1 MTSTRT
7 APALV
12 FDPAAA
18 YPEAGVLRSAAEAG
32 DWPTVSGFFT
42 QFTAPD
48 ERSFGVNITMSV
60 PAAEAMLRAVI
71 EREPRSEQARLLLAA
86 QLIEQAWNVRG
97 SGRAAGVSREQ
108 FAGMHEHLR
117 RAEQLL
123 IDVTAREPEN
133 ELAWWLRLTT
143 SLGLELGQ
151 SETRRRYDRLAAH
164 HPGFL
169 AAQRNLLQ
177 QLCPKWGGS
186 WEAAHTFVRECAAA
200 ARPGDPQGVLVAE
213 LHLERWLELG
223 PKAGRDHLQ
232 QPGVREEITA
242 AASASVLHSAYRSR
256 FGWVSAHSTFAM
268 AFSLIGDLP
277 RAAVHF
283 RALDGRASKAPW
295 HFFPDPAAALA
306 QHRNRALAK
315 G

>member
-1 MTSTRT
+1 MTSTGI
-7 APALV
+7 APAPV

-42 QFTAPD
+42 RFTEPD
-48 ERSFGVNITMSV
+48 EHSFGIGTTMSV
-60 PAAEAMLRAVI
+60 PAAEPMLRAVV
-71 EREPRSEQARLLLAA
+71 EREPRSELARVLLAA
-86 QLIEQAWNVRG
+86 QFIQRGWTIRG
-97 SGRAAGVSREQ
+97 SGRATGVSREQ
-108 FAGMHEHLR
+108 FAAMHEHLR

-123 IDVTAREPEN
+123 IDVTAREPAN
-133 ELAWWLRLTT
+133 AAAWWLRLTT
-143 SLGLELGQ
+143 ARGLELGQ
-151 SETRRRYDRLAAH
+151 SEARRRYDRLTVH

-186 WEAAHTFVRECAAA
+186 WEAAHAFVRECTTA
-200 ARPGDPQGVLVAE
+200 ARPGDPQGVLVPE
-213 LHLERWLELG
+213 LHLERWLEL
-223 PKAGRDHLQ
+223 KADAGGDYLR

-242 AASASVLHSAYRSR
+242 AASASVLHPAYRSR
-256 FGWVSAHSTFAM
+256 FGRVAAHSTFAM

-283 RALDGRASKAPW
+283 RALGGRASEAPW
-295 HFFPDPAAALA
+295 HYLPDPVAAHAR
-306 QHRNRALAK
+306 HRDRALAK